1 MVVSTSLA
9 VLTVYGLVNYSMPF
23 AKKNSFSVKSNI
35 IAYIHTN
42 RIRKY
47 LSVRTKRSQF
57 PRFFLLVPN
66 SQERSSPRKLRPLD
80 VKSWLGSPP
89 SHLAEEIS
97 AGLCD
102 RETHIHRNSDIY
114 MQFKEVHWEQS
125 QTIRRCSINTPFR
138 SVYPQG
144 IPHKKTRPGYRT
156 DPRVLQPN

>member
-66 SQERSSPRKLRPLD
+66 SQERSSPRKLRPLE

-125 QTIRRCSINTPFR
+125 QTIRRCSINKADMV
-138 SVYPQG
+138 SA
-144 IPHKKTRPGYRT
+144 PGSSWSS
-156 DPRVLQPN
+156 